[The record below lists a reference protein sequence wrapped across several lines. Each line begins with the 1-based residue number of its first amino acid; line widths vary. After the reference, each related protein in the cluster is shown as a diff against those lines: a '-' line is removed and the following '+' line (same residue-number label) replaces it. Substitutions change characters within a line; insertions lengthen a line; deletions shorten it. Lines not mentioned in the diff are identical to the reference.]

1 MGHWH
6 FFVSSLQLPWKLD
19 DRLIEPPRTF
29 HTHVISCWHLEGK
42 WKEASI
48 DSSRHPVK
56 DYCWER
62 RTIYLRN
69 LNIYPPSH
77 HECGKWDEKKE
88 KDAWQPSFNL
98 MQLCLVD
105 AQRKF
110 SDACFTRA
118 AHVSLSDFGLIWA
131 CFLVVAAVLEGQPPS
146 SSSSRPLSLVN
157 ALLLPWVSHKI
168 VVHRN
173 KGAIALVRKLSHQS
187 TMEWKDRA
195 VEEMSKKVSFYSSSV
210 VFIVGNR
217 EPSPLLALA
226 NKITLS

>member
-1 MGHWH
+1 MGR
-6 FFVSSLQLPWKLD
+6 K
-19 DRLIEPPRTF
+19 
-29 HTHVISCWHLEGK
+29 
-42 WKEASI
+42 
-48 DSSRHPVK
+48 
-56 DYCWER
+56 
-62 RTIYLRN
+62 
-69 LNIYPPSH
+69 
-77 HECGKWDEKKE
+77 KKE

-217 EPSPLLALA
+217 AFSAA
-226 NKITLS
+226 TC